1 MPPHQIQRR
10 LCTQPQINN
19 ADNEWWQCG
28 FNLPSL
34 SRLPFPPRIGLRLK
48 KNIAK
53 VNCTKR
59 ISVWRRHDH
68 RQAIKHS
75 LPLIKQTSII
85 KPCRGKWNPPP
96 PPKKK
101 TVDQCL
107 CRSAAVRTNEI
118 NSDGM
123 SSGSNNPPKL
133 LSNMDCLANPVFGAP
148 VSVSEVTSTLKL
160 MSVQSRR
167 RLLLCRVQV

>member
-1 MPPHQIQRR
+1 MVMWLQFTVLVLFSFSSTYLVWDWRKTLQR
-10 LCTQPQINN
+10 
-19 ADNEWWQCG
+19 W
-28 FNLPSL
+28 
-34 SRLPFPPRIGLRLK
+34 
-48 KNIAK
+48 IAQ
-53 VNCTKR
+53 R

-68 RQAIKHS
+68 PQVIKHS

-85 KPCRGKWNPPP
+85 KPCRRKWNPP

-107 CRSAAVRTNEI
+107 CRSAAVQTNEI

-133 LSNMDCLANPVFGAP
+133 LSNMDCLANPVFVAP

>member
-1 MPPHQIQRR
+1 MPITSDGNVASIYRPCLVFLFLHV
-10 LCTQPQINN
+10 
-19 ADNEWWQCG
+19 
-28 FNLPSL
+28 F
-34 SRLPFPPRIGLRLK
+34 GLRLK

-53 VNCTKR
+53 VNCTEDFCLATPRPSTSDKTFTAP
-59 ISVWRRHDH
+59 H
-68 RQAIKHS
+68 
-75 LPLIKQTSII
+75 QTDFNHQTLQ
-85 KPCRGKWNPPP
+85 KKVEPPP
-96 PPKKK
+96 QKKKKK

-107 CRSAAVRTNEI
+107 CRSAAVQTNEI

-123 SSGSNNPPKL
+123 SSGRNNPPKL
-133 LSNMDCLANPVFGAP
+133 LSNMDCLANPVFVAP

>member
-1 MPPHQIQRR
+1 MPITSDGNVASIYRPCLAFLFLHVFR
-10 LCTQPQINN
+10 
-19 ADNEWWQCG
+19 
-28 FNLPSL
+28 
-34 SRLPFPPRIGLRLK
+34 LRLK

-59 ISVWRRHDH
+59 ISVWWRHDH
-68 RQAIKHS
+68 PQVIKHS
-75 LPLIKQTSII
+75 VPLIKQTSII
-85 KPCRGKWNPPP
+85 KPCRRKWKPPP
-96 PPKKK
+96 KK

-107 CRSAAVRTNEI
+107 CRSAAVQTNEI

-123 SSGSNNPPKL
+123 SSGSNNAPKL
-133 LSNMDCLANPVFGAP
+133 LSNMDCLANPVFVAP